1 METIIKQI
9 FAQWKIAKEQARQE
23 CESRSL
29 HNLAE
34 KYRVCDMFKGTED
47 LQGIIRLFT
56 SVQGLEFCMRY
67 HFPNIAT
74 LRLFKS
80 YNVEKYGI
88 YIDAGAITLHN
99 PKRVLLIG
107 RTSATINCDTL
118 EMHEVA
124 LLLGAKAIVNASKWA
139 VVAVKSEQG
148 CTFIKNISENAVI
161 I

>member
-1 METIIKQI
+1 MDTLIKQI
-9 FAQWKIAKEQARQE
+9 FAQWKIAKEQARQD

-56 SVQGLEFCMRY
+56 STQGLEFCMRY

-74 LRLFKS
+74 LRLFKR

-88 YIDAGAITLHN
+88 YIDAGAITLKN
-99 PKRVLLIG
+99 PTRAILIG

-118 EMHEVA
+118 KKHEVV
-124 LLLGAKAIVNASKWA
+124 LLHGANAIVNASKWS
-139 VVAVKSEQG
+139 VVFVKAEQG
-148 CTFIKNISENAVI
+148 CTFIKNPSENALI
-161 I
+161 L